1 MLGTPVGGFGAGV
14 ARAGRFVEGPT
25 GGWDTA
31 APREEEVL
39 RMSGEPRESDGDRA
53 VGEPEPQIKRG
64 GLPLPGLKHWRL
76 RRELSQANLARR
88 ADLTVDYLSKVE
100 SGRRGCNPSIA
111 QHLADLLRVDLLD
124 LRRNHGG
131 AEEHQKVSSP
141 ARPARVRIA
150 HQRVHRVYL
159 RLLLLEAVGSS
170 YAAMDEREIE
180 EHCEKGTWEEVLKTV
195 RARKREMG
203 FIGGVLEGGGAPQDS
218 ALPEE
223 VRSFLEAVLRS
234 YPDQDIRLLA
244 MARRRELSEEG
255 HEALTKAMRDL
266 L

>member
-1 MLGTPVGGFGAGV
+1 MGG
-14 ARAGRFVEGPT
+14 
-25 GGWDTA
+25 D
-31 APREEEVL
+31 PRD
-39 RMSGEPRESDGDRA
+39 SDRDRA
-53 VGEPEPQIKRG
+53 AGEPEPAIKRG

-76 RRELSQANLARR
+76 RRELSQAKLARR

-111 QHLADLLRVDLLD
+111 QHLADLLTVDLLD

-150 HQRVHRVYL
+150 HRQVHQVYL
-159 RLLLLEAVGSS
+159 RLLLLEAVGTS

-180 EHCEKGTWEEVLKTV
+180 EHCEKGTWEEVLETL
-195 RARKREMG
+195 RARKREID
-203 FIGGVLEGGGAPQDS
+203 FLGGVLEDGGAPQDS
-218 ALPEE
+218 DLPEE
-223 VRSFLEAVLRS
+223 VRSFLEAALES
-234 YPDQDIRLLA
+234 YPDQDIHLLA
-244 MARRRELSEEG
+244 MARRRESSEEG
-255 HEALTKAMRDL
+255 RKALTEAMRAL

>member
-1 MLGTPVGGFGAGV
+1 
-14 ARAGRFVEGPT
+14 
-25 GGWDTA
+25 
-31 APREEEVL
+31 
-39 RMSGEPRESDGDRA
+39 MSGEPRESDGDRA

-150 HQRVHRVYL
+150 HRQVHRVYL

-170 YAAMDEREIE
+170 YAAMDEPEIE
-180 EHCEKGTWEEVLKTV
+180 EHCEKSTWEEVLETV
-195 RARKREMG
+195 RARKREIG
-203 FIGGVLEGGGAPQDS
+203 FLGGCSRVGERRKIRICPRRCARSWRTCLRATPTRTSTCSLWPEGAS
-218 ALPEE
+218 LP
-223 VRSFLEAVLRS
+223 RRG
-234 YPDQDIRLLA
+234 
-244 MARRRELSEEG
+244 ARR
-255 HEALTKAMRDL
+255 
-266 L
+266 

>member
-1 MLGTPVGGFGAGV
+1 VGG
-14 ARAGRFVEGPT
+14 
-25 GGWDTA
+25 D
-31 APREEEVL
+31 PR
-39 RMSGEPRESDGDRA
+39 GSDRRDRA
-53 VGEPEPQIKRG
+53 VGEPEPAIKRG

-76 RRELSQANLARR
+76 RRGLSQAKLARR

-131 AEEHQKVSSP
+131 AEQRQKVSTP
-141 ARPARVRIA
+141 ARARPARVRIA
-150 HQRVHRVYL
+150 HRQVHQVYL

-170 YAAMDEREIE
+170 YAAMDEPEME
-180 EHCEKGTWEEVLKTV
+180 ERCEKGTWEEVLETV
-195 RARKREMG
+195 RARRREID
-203 FIGGVLEGGGAPQDS
+203 FLGGVLEGGGGLQDS
-218 ALPEE
+218 DLPEE
-223 VRSFLEAVLRS
+223 VRSFLEDVLAS

-244 MARRRELSEEG
+244 MARRRESSEEG
-255 HEALTKAMRDL
+255 RKVLTEAMRAL

>member
-150 HQRVHRVYL
+150 HRQVHRVYL

-170 YAAMDEREIE
+170 YAAMDEPEIE
-180 EHCEKGTWEEVLKTV
+180 EHCEKSTWEEVLETV
-195 RARKREMG
+195 RARKREIG
-203 FIGGVLEGGGAPQDS
+203 FLGGVLEGGGAPQDS
-218 ALPEE
+218 DLPEE
-223 VRSFLEAVLRS
+223 VRSFLEDVLES
-234 YPDQDIRLLA
+234 YPDQDIHLLA
-244 MARRRELSEEG
+244 MARRRESSEEG
-255 HEALTKAMRDL
+255 RKALTEAMRAL

>member
-1 MLGTPVGGFGAGV
+1 
-14 ARAGRFVEGPT
+14 
-25 GGWDTA
+25 
-31 APREEEVL
+31 
-39 RMSGEPRESDGDRA
+39 MSGEPRESDGDRA

-170 YAAMDEREIE
+170 YAAMDEPEIE
-180 EHCEKGTWEEVLKTV
+180 EHCEKSTWEEVLETL
-195 RARKREMG
+195 RARKREID
-203 FIGGVLEGGGAPQDS
+203 FLGGVLEDGGAPQDS
-218 ALPEE
+218 DLPEE
-223 VRSFLEAVLRS
+223 VRSFLEAALES

-244 MARRRELSEEG
+244 MARRREPSQEG
-255 HEALTKAMRDL
+255 HEALTKAMREL

>member
-1 MLGTPVGGFGAGV
+1 MGG
-14 ARAGRFVEGPT
+14 
-25 GGWDTA
+25 D
-31 APREEEVL
+31 PRD
-39 RMSGEPRESDGDRA
+39 SDRDRA
-53 VGEPEPQIKRG
+53 VGKPEPQIKRG

-76 RRELSQANLARR
+76 RRGLSQAKLARR

-111 QHLADLLRVDLLD
+111 QHLADLLTVDLLD

-131 AEEHQKVSSP
+131 AEERQKVSSP

-150 HQRVHRVYL
+150 HRQVHQIYL

-180 EHCEKGTWEEVLKTV
+180 ERCEKGTWEGVLETL
-195 RARKREMG
+195 RARKREID
-203 FIGGVLEGGGAPQDS
+203 FLGGVLDGGGAPQDS
-218 ALPEE
+218 DLPEE
-223 VRSFLEAVLRS
+223 VRSFLEAVLES